1 MGVFSKLYRLKKR
14 VTNVKDEA
22 KDEVMTSNQAFA
34 PESAVHN
41 VGQSS
46 SSRPTAKAEVLQA
59 ISVGDLPRLQS
70 LFSSLGIQS
79 GQPAIEYPYDHEFS
93 AEEPPSTN
101 EMLVQA
107 ATSLQPSILTFLLH
121 IFATARLTD
130 RIIGQVVD
138 AKSIPLFRAL
148 LAHNRSVLDHEFEN
162 TSTPLS
168 MACWGSDPDFA
179 LFLLAEGAD
188 PNGPGFLAL
197 STLGIAIQKQPVTL
211 VRRLVERGA
220 TVRGSEVFSQAV
232 ETGRVD
238 VVRVL
243 LESGVD
249 EIQIREALSVSERR
263 QDEEMIHLLEQSLD
277 G

>member
-1 MGVFSKLYRLKKR
+1 MGVFSKLFRHKKR
-14 VTNVKDEA
+14 VTNIEKEA
-22 KDEVMTSNQAFA
+22 KAEVMTSNQAYA

-59 ISVGDLPRLQS
+59 ISVGDLSRLQS

-79 GQPAIEYPYDHEFS
+79 GQPEIEYPYDHEIS
-93 AEEPPSTN
+93 AGEPPSTN
-101 EMLVQA
+101 EMLVHA

-121 IFATARLTD
+121 TFATARLTD
-130 RIIGQVVD
+130 RIIGRVVD

-148 LAHNRSVLDHEFEN
+148 LAHHRSVLDHEFEN

-211 VRRLVERGA
+211 IRRLVERGA

-249 EIQIREALSVSERR
+249 ETQIREALSVSERR
-263 QDEEMIHLLEQSLD
+263 QDEEMVHLLGQSLD

>member
-1 MGVFSKLYRLKKR
+1 
-14 VTNVKDEA
+14 
-22 KDEVMTSNQAFA
+22 MTSNQAFA
-34 PESAVHN
+34 PEPAVQI

-46 SSRPTAKAEVLQA
+46 SSRPTAKAKVLQA
-59 ISVGDLPRLQS
+59 ISVGDLPHLQS
-70 LFSSLGIQS
+70 LFSSLSIQS
-79 GQPAIEYPYDHEFS
+79 GQPEIEYSYDHEFS

-101 EMLVQA
+101 KMLADA

-121 IFATARLTD
+121 IFATAMLTD
-130 RIIGQVVD
+130 NIIGPVVD

-148 LAHNRSVLDHEFEN
+148 LAHNPSVLGHEFES
-162 TSTPLS
+162 TATPLS

-211 VRRLVERGA
+211 IRRLVERGA
-220 TVRGSEVFSQAV
+220 VVQGTGVFSQAV
-232 ETGRVD
+232 ELGRVD

-243 LESGVD
+243 LESRVD
-249 EIQIREALSVSERR
+249 ETQIREALSVSERG
-263 QDEEMIHLLEQSLD
+263 QDEEMVHLLGQSLD

>member
-1 MGVFSKLYRLKKR
+1 MRSRHKQR
-14 VTNVKDEA
+14 VANVVN
-22 KDEVMTSNQAFA
+22 EVQAEIMTSDQAF
-34 PESAVHN
+34 PQQPAVHN

-46 SSRPTAKAEVLQA
+46 SSRPTVGAKVLQA
-59 ISVGDLPRLQS
+59 ISVGDLFRLQS
-70 LFSSLGIQS
+70 LFSSLAIQP
-79 GQPAIEYPYDHEFS
+79 GQSEIVYSYGHGFS

-101 EMLVQA
+101 EMLVDA

-121 IFATARLTD
+121 TFKTATLTD
-130 RIIGQVVD
+130 NIIGPVVD

-148 LAHNRSVLDHEFEN
+148 LAHDPSVLNHEFDN
-162 TSTPLS
+162 SATPLS

-188 PNGPGFLAL
+188 PNNPGFLAL
-197 STLGIAIQKQPVTL
+197 STLGIAIQKQPATL
-211 VRRLVERGA
+211 IRRLVERGA
-220 TVRGSEVFSQAV
+220 TVQGTGVFRQAV
-232 ETGRVD
+232 ELGRVD

-249 EIQIREALSVSERR
+249 ETQIREALSVSERR
-263 QDEEMIHLLEQSLD
+263 HDEGMIHLLGQSLH